1 MKKENKFEL
10 KKIMTTILSAIA
22 YSHYMEA
29 QYPGTFQEN
38 MNKMYKKNN
47 LHPVWFPDEVETKG
61 VLKMFADVQ
70 YDMDP
75 FDEGDIVIDATS
87 FKQKKTTK
95 EQKTTAAQAVA
106 VVPMEMEMETTHK
119 IIIIIIINR

>member
-1 MKKENKFEL
+1 MERENKFEL

-22 YSHYMEA
+22 YSYYMKA

-75 FDEGDIVIDATS
+75 FLVSYIL
-87 FKQKKTTK
+87 
-95 EQKTTAAQAVA
+95 
-106 VVPMEMEMETTHK
+106 
-119 IIIIIIINR
+119 R